1 MNKLFLILFV
11 IISLVLMAIGTG
23 AIWMYASPIY
33 TIFEKLL
40 IISGAII
47 AFISLPMMI
56 IWDSKAQ

>member
-11 IISLVLMAIGTG
+11 IVSLVLMAIGTG

-33 TIFEKLL
+33 TIFEKL

-47 AFISLPMMI
+47 AFMSLPMMI
-56 IWDSKAQ
+56 IWDSKDV

>member
-23 AIWMYASPIY
+23 AIWMYTSSIY

-40 IISGAII
+40 ISVAII
-47 AFISLPMMI
+47 AFVSLPMMI

>member
-11 IISLVLMAIGTG
+11 IVSFVLMAIGTG

-40 IISGAII
+40 ISGSII
-47 AFISLPMMI
+47 AFISLPMMV

>member
-1 MNKLFLILFV
+1 MNKLFLISFV
-11 IISLVLMAIGTG
+11 IVSLILMAIGTG

-40 IISGAII
+40 ISVTLI

>member
-11 IISLVLMAIGTG
+11 IVSLMLMAIGTG
-23 AIWMYASPIY
+23 AIWIYASPIY
-33 TIFEKLL
+33 TIFEKL

>member
-1 MNKLFLILFV
+1 MNKLLLILFV
-11 IISLVLMAIGTG
+11 IVSLVLMAIGTG

-33 TIFEKLL
+33 TIFEKL
-40 IISGAII
+40 IISVAII

>member
-11 IISLVLMAIGTG
+11 IVSLVLMAIGTG

-33 TIFEKLL
+33 TIFEKL

-47 AFISLPMMI
+47 VFISLPMMI

>member
-1 MNKLFLILFV
+1 MNKLLLIIFV
-11 IISLVLMAIGTG
+11 IVSLVLMAIGTG

-40 IISGAII
+40 ISGAII
-47 AFISLPMMI
+47 AFMSLPMMI

>member
-11 IISLVLMAIGTG
+11 IVSFALIAIGTG

-40 IISGAII
+40 ISGAII
-47 AFISLPMMI
+47 AFVSLPMMV
-56 IWDSKAQ
+56 IWDSMAE

>member
-33 TIFEKLL
+33 TIFEKL
-40 IISGAII
+40 IISVAII

>member
-11 IISLVLMAIGTG
+11 IISLVLMTIGTG
-23 AIWMYASPIY
+23 AIWIYASPIY
-33 TIFEKLL
+33 TIFEKL

>member
-11 IISLVLMAIGTG
+11 IVSLVLMSIGTG
-23 AIWMYASPIY
+23 AIWIYASPIY

-40 IISGAII
+40 ISGAII
-47 AFISLPMMI
+47 AFISLPMII

>member
-11 IISLVLMAIGTG
+11 IVSLVLMFIGTG

-33 TIFEKLL
+33 TIFEKL
-40 IISGAII
+40 IISVAII

>member
-11 IISLVLMAIGTG
+11 IVSLVLMAIGTG
-23 AIWMYASPIY
+23 AIWMYTSPIY
-33 TIFEKLL
+33 TIFEKL

>member
-1 MNKLFLILFV
+1 MNKLLLILFV

-23 AIWMYASPIY
+23 AIWIYASPIY

-40 IISGAII
+40 ISVVII
-47 AFISLPMMI
+47 AFMSLPMMV

>member
-1 MNKLFLILFV
+1 MNKLLLILFV

-40 IISGAII
+40 ISVALIV
-47 AFISLPMMI
+47 FISLPMMI

>member
-11 IISLVLMAIGTG
+11 IVSLVLMAIGTG

-40 IISGAII
+40 ISVAII
-47 AFISLPMMI
+47 AFVSLPMMI

>member
-11 IISLVLMAIGTG
+11 IVSLVLMAIGTS
-23 AIWMYASPIY
+23 AIWIYASPIY

-40 IISGAII
+40 ISVAII
-47 AFISLPMMI
+47 AFISLPMMV

>member
-1 MNKLFLILFV
+1 MNKLLLILFV

-23 AIWMYASPIY
+23 AIWIYASPIY
-33 TIFEKLL
+33 TIFEKL

-56 IWDSKAQ
+56 IWDSRAE

>member
-11 IISLVLMAIGTG
+11 IVLLVLMTIGTG
-23 AIWMYASPIY
+23 AIWIYASPIY

-40 IISGAII
+40 ISGAII

>member
-1 MNKLFLILFV
+1 MNKLLLILFV
-11 IISLVLMAIGTG
+11 IVSLVLMAIGTG
-23 AIWMYASPIY
+23 AIWIYASPIY

-40 IISGAII
+40 ISGAII

>member
-11 IISLVLMAIGTG
+11 IVSLVLMSIGTG
-23 AIWMYASPIY
+23 AIWIYASPIY
-33 TIFEKLL
+33 TIFEKL

>member
-11 IISLVLMAIGTG
+11 IISLILMAIGTG

-33 TIFEKLL
+33 TIFEKL

-56 IWDSKAQ
+56 ILDSKAQ

>member
-11 IISLVLMAIGTG
+11 IVSLVLMAIGTG

-40 IISGAII
+40 ISVVII
-47 AFISLPMMI
+47 AFMSLPMMI

>member
-11 IISLVLMAIGTG
+11 IVSLVLMSIGTG

-40 IISGAII
+40 ISVALI
-47 AFISLPMMI
+47 AFVSLPMMI